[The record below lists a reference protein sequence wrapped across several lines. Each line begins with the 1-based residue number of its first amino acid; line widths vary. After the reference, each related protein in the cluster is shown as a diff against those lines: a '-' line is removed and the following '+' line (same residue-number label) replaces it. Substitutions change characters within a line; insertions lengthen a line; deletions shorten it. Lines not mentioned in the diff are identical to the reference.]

1 MLRVIL
7 LDFLVHTVL
16 LTLYLFL
23 VAVPPDFDFAALQGL
38 FQQFMAM
45 QGQAGAG
52 GNDPV
57 AMIMQQCCNI
67 L

>member
-1 MLRVIL
+1 
-7 LDFLVHTVL
+7 
-16 LTLYLFL
+16 LFL

-45 QGQAGAG
+45 QAQSGGAG

-57 AMIMQQCCNI
+57 AMIVQQCCNI